1 MDLSLLS
8 VFTAGILAFLAP
20 CVLPIVPAY
29 LSFIAG
35 VEGGS
40 DSTDIKRN
48 MSKTLIPICFFVLG
62 FSVVFIIMGATAT
75 ALGRFLV
82 DYQQYI
88 NRIGGAL
95 VIFFGLHFTNLFLRE
110 DFVKLFAG
118 IGLLIAGAF
127 AFEIIGQQDFLTIMG
142 AWAVVFALYFFS
154 AHLLLYRQL
163 KAQNNAA
170 AGMFSSFAVGLT
182 FGAGWSPCI
191 GPILGSVLLL
201 ASRQDS
207 VYQGML
213 FLAVF
218 SLGLGIPFI
227 VAGAFWAG
235 FLNFVR
241 KFGKFFA
248 LVEFVGGVLLITLGL
263 LLLTGKLSVLSAW

>member
-1 MDLSLLS
+1 MDLTLFS
-8 VFTAGILAFLAP
+8 VFTAGFLAFLAP

-40 DSTDIKRN
+40 NESDVKRN
-48 MSKTLIPICFFVLG
+48 TMKTLVPICFFVLG

-110 DFVKLFAG
+110 DFIKIFAG
-118 IGLLIAGAF
+118 AGLLIAGAF
-127 AFEIIGQQDFLTIMG
+127 AFDLINQQDFITIIG

-154 AHLLLYRQL
+154 VHLLLYRQL
-163 KAQNNAA
+163 KAQNNTRAS
-170 AGMFSSFAVGLT
+170 MFSSFVVGLT

-191 GPILGSVLLL
+191 GPILGSVLML
-201 ASRQDS
+201 ASRQDT
-207 VYQGML
+207 VYRGML

-227 VAGAFWAG
+227 IAGAFWVR

-248 LVEFVGGVLLITLGL
+248 VVELVGGILLISLGL
-263 LLLTGKLSVLSAW
+263 LLLTGKLAMISAW